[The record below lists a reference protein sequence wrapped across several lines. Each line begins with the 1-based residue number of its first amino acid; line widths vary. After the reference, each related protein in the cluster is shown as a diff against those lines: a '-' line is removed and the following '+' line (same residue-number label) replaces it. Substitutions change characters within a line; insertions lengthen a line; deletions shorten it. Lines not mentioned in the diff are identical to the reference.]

1 MSKTLVT
8 AAAAVA
14 VTMTLATAP
23 AFADRVDARQ
33 ARQADRIDQGVRNG
47 SLTRTEAARLKA
59 EQDHIAAMERQ
70 AERDGRVT
78 RDERARLDA
87 AQDQASR
94 NIRAEKHDS
103 EGRNRGWNRWGRY
116 GGRSVFND
124 HSDNRRWYRRWW

>member
-14 VTMTLATAP
+14 VTMTLAAAP
-23 AFADRVDARQ
+23 AFADRVDQRQ
-33 ARQADRIDQGVRNG
+33 FNQERRIEQGLRDG
-47 SLTRTEAARLKA
+47 SLTRSEATRLKA
-59 EQDHIAAMERQ
+59 EQDRIAAMERQ

-94 NIRAEKHDS
+94 HIRAEKHDS
-103 EGRNRGWNRWGRY
+103 ESRTRGWNRWGRH

-124 HSDNRRWYRRWW
+124 YSDNRRWYRRWW

>member
-1 MSKTLVT
+1 MSKTLAT

-14 VTMTLATAP
+14 VTMTLAAAP

-33 ARQADRIDQGVRNG
+33 DRQSDRIEQGIRNG
-47 SLTRTEAARLKA
+47 SLTRTEAARLKS
-59 EQDHIAAMERQ
+59 EQDRIAAMERA

-78 RDERARLDA
+78 RDERARLEA

-103 EGRNRGWNRWGRY
+103 ESRTRGWNRWGRNS
-116 GGRSVFND
+116 GRSVFND